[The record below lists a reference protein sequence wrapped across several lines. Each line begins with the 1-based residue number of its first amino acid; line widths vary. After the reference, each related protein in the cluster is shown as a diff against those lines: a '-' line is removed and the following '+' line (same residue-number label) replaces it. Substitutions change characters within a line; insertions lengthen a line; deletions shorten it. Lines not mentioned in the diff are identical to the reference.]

1 MLRPFPP
8 ENASRTDLIPYEVD
22 SDTLLRSVSSSRAVP
37 RPASVVE
44 PTEPYD
50 ETTLADLTNLSSEL
64 LAQVADLQSQVS
76 KSDSIPKFDSDTA
89 LAKAALQAKANSG
102 DTSDGFILKMIFD
115 IVPIGVNIAKKGKTI
130 ATGFKETGLAILD
143 LIKNLALLTAVIG
156 IDTIEFF
163 VQLFIYLFK
172 LLLCS
177 VSIISNFPKC
187 VTFYVIDVIM
197 FFVFVCIVSLL
208 FIIDL
213 FLMVK
218 SVAGIS
224 CMELF
229 IMLLGILNK
238 IDAFVYSAFS
248 VHLIHYPDKII
259 KMCYSCSAMGDTSG
273 FKSVASRMFKDIF
286 VSIPTDIGG
295 PIGDAFSGIG
305 HIFSFLD
312 IG

>member
-8 ENASRTDLIPYEVD
+8 KNASRADLIPFEVD
-22 SDTLLRSVSSSRAVP
+22 SDALLRSVSSSYKAKSYVP
-37 RPASVVE
+37 E
-44 PTEPYD
+44 PTIPYD
-50 ETTLADLTNLSSEL
+50 DSTLADLTNLSSEL
-64 LAQVADLQSQVS
+64 LAQIADKANQASQIESV
-76 KSDSIPKFDSDTA
+76 PKFDSDSAT
-89 LAKAALQAKANSG
+89 AKAGLQAKANSG

-130 ATGFKETGLAILD
+130 ATGFKETAMGIVD
-143 LIKNLALLTAVIG
+143 LIKNIALLTAVIG
-156 IDTIEFF
+156 IDTIDFF

-177 VSIISNFPKC
+177 VTIISNFPKC
-187 VTFYVIDVIM
+187 LTFYVIDVIM
-197 FFVFVCIVSLL
+197 FAVFVMIVSLL

-218 SVAGIS
+218 SIAGIS
-224 CMELF
+224 CIEAF

-238 IDAFVYSAFS
+238 IDAVVYSAFS

-259 KMCYSCSAMGDTSG
+259 NMCYSCSAMGDTSG
-273 FKSVASRMFKDIF
+273 FKSASSRMFKDIF
-286 VSIPTDIGG
+286 ISLPSDIGG
-295 PIGDAFSGIG
+295 PIGEAITGIG